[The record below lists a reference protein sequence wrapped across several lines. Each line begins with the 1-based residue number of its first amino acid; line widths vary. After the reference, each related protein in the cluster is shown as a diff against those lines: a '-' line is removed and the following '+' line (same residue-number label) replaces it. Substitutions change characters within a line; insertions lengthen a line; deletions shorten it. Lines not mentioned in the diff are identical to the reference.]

1 MGDEERRGRWSVGG
15 SSPKRAVGGGGGFT
29 SGGVGVFPT
38 VGRGHDVREGRG
50 GARGMLAKEEQRG
63 GRKKRGGQHRRCLSS
78 ERWATGEGGG
88 GGSGAE
94 SAWKRE
100 TDGERGCPSAA
111 AGTGPWPTDAGG
123 RRACVTGTETGEG
136 GG

>member
-50 GARGMLAKEEQRG
+50 GARGMRAKEEQRG

-88 GGSGAE
+88 GGPGQSPRG
-94 SAWKRE
+94 RE
-100 TDGERGCPSAA
+100 KQTERGGALARRPAPA
-111 AGTGPWPTDAGG
+111 RG
-123 RRACVTGTETGEG
+123 RRMQVG
-136 GG
+136 GVRA